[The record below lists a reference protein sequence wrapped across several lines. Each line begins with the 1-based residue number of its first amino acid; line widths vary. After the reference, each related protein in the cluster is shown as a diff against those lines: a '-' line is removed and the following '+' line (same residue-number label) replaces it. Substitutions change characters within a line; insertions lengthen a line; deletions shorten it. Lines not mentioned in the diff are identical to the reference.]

1 MTNSPPTEAFIRDLA
16 RRPAPAPLRPALVA
30 LAVAGAI
37 LAGLALFFALFGLR
51 PDPGAMARP
60 VVAAKALLPLALAGL
75 ALPLALV
82 SVRPGARLPLW
93 PLLVPAAL
101 AAGLFA
107 ARLIELPPQRLLPDL
122 MGQTA
127 LACLISIVTLSLLPL
142 AAGLA
147 LLRRGAP
154 TRPVL
159 SGALTGLA
167 ASAGTAAG
175 YALHCTEDSPLF
187 YVSWYGLALCL
198 ASALGAWL
206 GHRHLRW

>member
-1 MTNSPPTEAFIRDLA
+1 MKGSGVRILLGPPPSSRK
-16 RRPAPAPLRPALVA
+16 
-30 LAVAGAI
+30 VAGINGKDSLIDSQADFPNI
-37 LAGLALFFALFGLR
+37 QHTYS
-51 PDPGAMARP
+51 
-60 VVAAKALLPLALAGL
+60 LLYITVHP
-75 ALPLALV
+75 PRRC
-82 SVRPGARLPLW
+82 SARLFAVW
-93 PLLVPAAL
+93 PS
-101 AAGLFA
+101 G
-107 ARLIELPPQRLLPDL
+107 
-122 MGQTA
+122 
-127 LACLISIVTLSLLPL
+127 S